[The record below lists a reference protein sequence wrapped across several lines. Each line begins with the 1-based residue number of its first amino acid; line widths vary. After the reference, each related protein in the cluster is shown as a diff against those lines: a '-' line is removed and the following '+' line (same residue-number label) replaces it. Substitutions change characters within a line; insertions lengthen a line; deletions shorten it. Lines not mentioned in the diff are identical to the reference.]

1 MTKNASSRRLLMRAG
16 ALGAAGA
23 LAAPAIRPAHAQGR
37 VNWRCASYI
46 SQNTQLVGSWGHRV
60 TEDVAAFT
68 DNAFRIRW
76 HEPGTLV
83 PVGEFLEAVGRG
95 AIDCAFTSAGFFAG
109 RIPVAPMFSS
119 IPFGPDAVGQVA
131 WMTQGGGTE
140 LYAKYLAEFNVV
152 PVMSGM
158 IGAQGLGWFR
168 RPINSV
174 EDLRGLRMRVF
185 GFAGAILQKLGVSPQ
200 LLPPGEIYQAL
211 ELGTIDATEFSTPLN
226 DEEAGF
232 WRIAKNYYFPSWHE
246 PFSMTSFIIN
256 RDRWNALSEGQ
267 RKAFIRASHA
277 NTIEQVAMSNSVQGP
292 VLQRFRERGVTVG
305 TMPEAIT
312 RAAHRAWL
320 EVVAENSARDPRFKE
335 VWDSLQAFLARYNAF
350 GDLAYSYQKIN
361 FG

>member
-1 MTKNASSRRLLMRAG
+1 MTAKTSRRLVVRAG
-16 ALGAAGA
+16 ALGLAGA
-23 LAAPAIRPAHAQGR
+23 VAAPRPAGAQGR
-37 VNWRCASYI
+37 VTWRCASYI
-46 SQNTQLVGSWGHRV
+46 SQNTQLVGSWGFRV

-68 DNAFRIRW
+68 EGAFRIRW

-83 PVGEFLEAVGRG
+83 PTSEFLEAVGRG

-109 RIPVAPMFSS
+109 RLPVAPIFSS

-140 LYAKYLAEFNVV
+140 LFNKYMAEFNVV
-152 PVMSGM
+152 AIPSGM

-185 GFAGAILQKLGVSPQ
+185 GFAGAVLQKLGVSPQ
-200 LLPPGEIYQAL
+200 LLAPGEIYQAL
-211 ELGTIDATEFSTPLN
+211 ELGTIDAAEFSTPLN

-232 WRIAKNYYFPSWHE
+232 WRVAKHYYFPSWHE
-246 PFSMTSFIIN
+246 PFSMTCFIVN
-256 RDRWNALSEGQ
+256 RDRWNALSENQ
-267 RKAFIRASHA
+267 RKAFLRASHA
-277 NTIEQVAMSNSVQGP
+277 NTIEQVAMSNAVQGP
-292 VLQRFRERGVTVG
+292 VLQRFRERGVTIA
-305 TMPEAIT
+305 TMREDIT
-312 RAAHRAWL
+312 RAAFRAWQ

-350 GDLAYSYQKIN
+350 ADLAYSSQKLTL
-361 FG
+361 G